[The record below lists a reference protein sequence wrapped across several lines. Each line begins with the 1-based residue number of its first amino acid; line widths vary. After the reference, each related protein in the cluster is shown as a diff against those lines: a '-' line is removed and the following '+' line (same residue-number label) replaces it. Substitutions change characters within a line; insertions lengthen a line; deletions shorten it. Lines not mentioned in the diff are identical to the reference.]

1 MYSLNNHIINK
12 TNISV
17 MKKKNFLFASCL
29 LGIFAFSSCEKNL
42 YDESKQP
49 EEETK
54 MTDLIVPKNF
64 DWSDTQE
71 VKAQITPAETIVSV
85 YLDKECKEEA
95 LLFQMDMNIES
106 NDNQSVEFPIAI
118 PTYVENVYVKYEG
131 VDRISIVPVQDGK
144 IAIKAPQIQNIK
156 SRAVINTKNSN
167 EYGLLSINGTLM
179 FEDMY
184 PQLGDY
190 DFNDFVARYN
200 LRILYKYSRGKYY
213 AHKMCISVQIRAVG
227 GIYKYEPYIRLTKV
241 KADNIIIETTEKN
254 VKSIK
259 GPNGEAIISYKSPT
273 PPSGYKYYNTEKN
286 EMTKPDKFKEIWI
299 TFKNPIEYEDVMD
312 KNYNIDM
319 YIAKENHKQEIHLK
333 GYEPVYDQHQDYADK
348 NNFVWGIRT
357 WGIFDHAIEG
367 KNFLKAYPQFKGW
380 VTSGG
385 KEYKRWWE
393 EVDYRYVIF
402 VKRTLLY

>member
-1 MYSLNNHIINK
+1 LYSLNNHIINK

-54 MTDLIVPKNF
+54 MTDLIVPKTF

-299 TFKNPIEYEDVMD
+299 TLKNPIEYEDVMD

-393 EVDYRYVIF
+393 EVDYRYVI
-402 VKRTLLY
+402 RN

>member
-118 PTYVENVYVKYEG
+118 PTYVENLYEKYDG

-393 EVDYRYVIF
+393 EVDYRYVI
-402 VKRTLLY
+402 RN

>member
-54 MTDLIVPKNF
+54 TTDLIVPKNF

-393 EVDYRYVIF
+393 EVDYRYVI
-402 VKRTLLY
+402 RN

>member
-1 MYSLNNHIINK
+1 LYSLNNHIINK

-71 VKAQITPAETIVSV
+71 VKVQITPAETIVSV

-393 EVDYRYVIF
+393 EVDYRYVI
-402 VKRTLLY
+402 RN

>member
-1 MYSLNNHIINK
+1 
-12 TNISV
+12 

-64 DWSDTQE
+64 YWSDTQE

-393 EVDYRYVIF
+393 EVDYRYVI
-402 VKRTLLY
+402 RN

>member
-1 MYSLNNHIINK
+1 
-12 TNISV
+12 

-131 VDRISIVPVQDGK
+131 VDRIAIVPVQDGK

-393 EVDYRYVIF
+393 EVDYRYVI
-402 VKRTLLY
+402 RN

>member
-1 MYSLNNHIINK
+1 
-12 TNISV
+12 

-200 LRILYKYSRGKYY
+200 LKILYKYSRGKYY

-393 EVDYRYVIF
+393 EVDYRYVI
-402 VKRTLLY
+402 RN

>member
-1 MYSLNNHIINK
+1 
-12 TNISV
+12 

-71 VKAQITPAETIVSV
+71 VKVQITPAETIVSV

-312 KNYNIDM
+312 KNHNIDM

-393 EVDYRYVIF
+393 EVDYRYVI
-402 VKRTLLY
+402 RN

>member
-1 MYSLNNHIINK
+1 
-12 TNISV
+12 

-54 MTDLIVPKNF
+54 MTDLIVPKTF

-299 TFKNPIEYEDVMD
+299 TLKNPIEYEDVMD

-393 EVDYRYVIF
+393 EVDYRYVI
-402 VKRTLLY
+402 RDD

>member
-54 MTDLIVPKNF
+54 MTDLIVPKTF

-299 TFKNPIEYEDVMD
+299 TLKNPIEYEDVMD

-393 EVDYRYVIF
+393 EVDYRYVI
-402 VKRTLLY
+402 RN

>member
-64 DWSDTQE
+64 YWSDTQE

-348 NNFVWGIRT
+348 NNFLWGIRT

-393 EVDYRYVIF
+393 EVDYRYVI
-402 VKRTLLY
+402 RN

>member
-1 MYSLNNHIINK
+1 
-12 TNISV
+12 

-144 IAIKAPQIQNIK
+144 IANKAPQIQNIK

-299 TFKNPIEYEDVMD
+299 TLKNPIEYEDVMD

-393 EVDYRYVIF
+393 EVDYRYVI
-402 VKRTLLY
+402 RN

>member
-1 MYSLNNHIINK
+1 LYSLNNHIINK

-118 PTYVENVYVKYEG
+118 PTYIENVYVKYEG

-299 TFKNPIEYEDVMD
+299 TLKNPIEYEDVMD

-393 EVDYRYVIF
+393 EVDYRYVI
-402 VKRTLLY
+402 RN

>member
-184 PQLGDY
+184 SQLGDY

-393 EVDYRYVIF
+393 EVDYRYVI
-402 VKRTLLY
+402 RN

>member
-179 FEDMY
+179 FEDIY

-299 TFKNPIEYEDVMD
+299 TLKNPIEYEDVMD

-393 EVDYRYVIF
+393 EVDYRYVI
-402 VKRTLLY
+402 RN

>member
-167 EYGLLSINGTLM
+167 EYGLLSFNGTLM

-393 EVDYRYVIF
+393 EVDYRYVI
-402 VKRTLLY
+402 RN

>member
-1 MYSLNNHIINK
+1 
-12 TNISV
+12 

-299 TFKNPIEYEDVMD
+299 TLKNPIEYEDVMD

-385 KEYKRWWE
+385 KEYKRLWE
-393 EVDYRYVIF
+393 ELDYRYVI
-402 VKRTLLY
+402 RN

>member
-1 MYSLNNHIINK
+1 
-12 TNISV
+12 

-54 MTDLIVPKNF
+54 MTDLIVPKTF

-106 NDNQSVEFPIAI
+106 NDNQSVESPIAI

-299 TFKNPIEYEDVMD
+299 TLKNPIEYEDVMD

-393 EVDYRYVIF
+393 EVDYRYVI
-402 VKRTLLY
+402 RN

>member
-286 EMTKPDKFKEIWI
+286 VMTKPDKFKEIWI

-393 EVDYRYVIF
+393 EVDYRYVI
-402 VKRTLLY
+402 RN

>member
-71 VKAQITPAETIVSV
+71 VKVQITPAETIVSV

-227 GIYKYEPYIRLTKV
+227 GIYKYESYIRLTKV

-393 EVDYRYVIF
+393 EVDYRYVI
-402 VKRTLLY
+402 RN

>member
-385 KEYKRWWE
+385 KEYKEWWE
-393 EVDYRYVIF
+393 EVDYRYVI
-402 VKRTLLY
+402 RN

>member
-144 IAIKAPQIQNIK
+144 IAIKAPKIQNIK

-393 EVDYRYVIF
+393 EVDYRYVI
-402 VKRTLLY
+402 RN

>member
-1 MYSLNNHIINK
+1 
-12 TNISV
+12 

-259 GPNGEAIISYKSPT
+259 GPNGEAIISYKSST

-299 TFKNPIEYEDVMD
+299 TLKNPIEYEDVMD

-393 EVDYRYVIF
+393 EVDYRYVI
-402 VKRTLLY
+402 RN

>member
-1 MYSLNNHIINK
+1 
-12 TNISV
+12 

-286 EMTKPDKFKEIWI
+286 ETTKPDKFKEIWI
-299 TFKNPIEYEDVMD
+299 TLKNPIEYEDVMD

-393 EVDYRYVIF
+393 EVDYRYVI
-402 VKRTLLY
+402 RN

>member
-1 MYSLNNHIINK
+1 LYSLNNHIINK

-64 DWSDTQE
+64 YWSDTQE

-393 EVDYRYVIF
+393 EVDYRYVI
-402 VKRTLLY
+402 RN

>member
-1 MYSLNNHIINK
+1 
-12 TNISV
+12 

-299 TFKNPIEYEDVMD
+299 TLKNPIEYEDVMD

-393 EVDYRYVIF
+393 EVDYRYVI
-402 VKRTLLY
+402 RN

>member
-1 MYSLNNHIINK
+1 
-12 TNISV
+12 

-299 TFKNPIEYEDVMD
+299 TLKNPIEYDDVMD

-393 EVDYRYVIF
+393 EVDYRYVI
-402 VKRTLLY
+402 RN

>member
-241 KADNIIIETTEKN
+241 KANNIIIETTEKN
-254 VKSIK
+254 VESIK

-393 EVDYRYVIF
+393 EVDYRYVI
-402 VKRTLLY
+402 RN

>member
-1 MYSLNNHIINK
+1 
-12 TNISV
+12 

-85 YLDKECKEEA
+85 NLDKECKEEA

-299 TFKNPIEYEDVMD
+299 TLKNPIEYEDVMD

-393 EVDYRYVIF
+393 EVDYRYVI
-402 VKRTLLY
+402 RN

>member
-29 LGIFAFSSCEKNL
+29 LGIFAFSSCEKNH

-393 EVDYRYVIF
+393 EVDYRYVI
-402 VKRTLLY
+402 RN

>member
-1 MYSLNNHIINK
+1 
-12 TNISV
+12 

-144 IAIKAPQIQNIK
+144 IAIKVPQIQNIK

-393 EVDYRYVIF
+393 EVDYRYVI
-402 VKRTLLY
+402 RN

>member
-1 MYSLNNHIINK
+1 
-12 TNISV
+12 

-299 TFKNPIEYEDVMD
+299 TLKNPIEYEDVMD

-319 YIAKENHKQEIHLK
+319 YITKENHKQEIHLK

-393 EVDYRYVIF
+393 EVDYRYVI
-402 VKRTLLY
+402 RN

>member
-1 MYSLNNHIINK
+1 
-12 TNISV
+12 

-393 EVDYRYVIF
+393 EVDYRNVI
-402 VKRTLLY
+402 RN

>member
-1 MYSLNNHIINK
+1 
-12 TNISV
+12 

-319 YIAKENHKQEIHLK
+319 YIAKENHKQEIYLK

-393 EVDYRYVIF
+393 EVDYRYVI
-402 VKRTLLY
+402 RN

>member
-1 MYSLNNHIINK
+1 
-12 TNISV
+12 

-184 PQLGDY
+184 TQLGDY

-299 TFKNPIEYEDVMD
+299 TLKNPIEYEDVMD

-393 EVDYRYVIF
+393 EVDYRYVI
-402 VKRTLLY
+402 RN

>member
-1 MYSLNNHIINK
+1 
-12 TNISV
+12 

-118 PTYVENVYVKYEG
+118 PTYVEDVYVKYEG

-241 KADNIIIETTEKN
+241 KADNIIIETTKKN

-393 EVDYRYVIF
+393 EVDYRYVI
-402 VKRTLLY
+402 RN

>member
-1 MYSLNNHIINK
+1 
-12 TNISV
+12 

-29 LGIFAFSSCEKNL
+29 LGIFAFSSCEKKL

-299 TFKNPIEYEDVMD
+299 TLKNPIEYEDVMD

-393 EVDYRYVIF
+393 EVDYRYVI
-402 VKRTLLY
+402 RN